1 MDIEL
6 PAHGSTFVVFS
17 KDIRNELPVVDNQKA
32 DRSVTK
38 IDGPWTVNFPPN
50 WGAPPT
56 IVLDSLISWTAS
68 ENKGVQYFSGTAAY
82 ENSFTVKSLTGKESI
97 VLDLG
102 DLRDVAEVF
111 VNGKSA
117 GILWKKPYQ
126 VDVTELVKPGTNQL
140 KIEIVNM
147 WSNRL
152 TGDMLS
158 DPKDRFC
165 KTNHPYMKTEVWPGG
180 DEPYKL
186 QTAGLLGPVTIIES
200 K

>member
-1 MDIEL
+1 MGNKVVKKEEAVKAQCSFRVKGMHPEIWDAATGAYSRVSNYTEREQGISIDIEL

-17 KDIRNELPVVDNQKA
+17 KDIRSELPVADNQKA

-38 IDGPWTVNFPPN
+38 IDGPWKVNFPPN

-56 IVLDSLISWTAS
+56 IVLDSLMSWTAS

-82 ENSFTVKSLTGKESI
+82 ENSFNVKAMTGKESI

-111 VNGKSA
+111 VNEKSV

-126 VDVTELVKPGTNQL
+126 VDVT
-140 KIEIVNM
+140 
-147 WSNRL
+147 
-152 TGDMLS
+152 
-158 DPKDRFC
+158 
-165 KTNHPYMKTEVWPGG
+165 
-180 DEPYKL
+180 
-186 QTAGLLGPVTIIES
+186 
-200 K
+200 